1 MAGALRR
8 TGGGEL
14 EREDYLA
21 LKLPGLPS
29 IDSAVE
35 SWVSSG
41 PGSASSSNGSSNN
54 NENSHQTTLNADS
67 PVIYTAG
74 GMFFSLESIFIK
86 LVYSFSIV
94 NLMY

>member
-8 TGGGEL
+8 PGGASGEL

-21 LKLPGLPS
+21 LKLPALPS

-41 PGSASSSNGSSNN
+41 SGSASSSNGSSNN
-54 NENSHQTTLNADS
+54 NENSHHTKLNADS

-74 GMFFSLESIFIK
+74 GIFAFVSLSLIFI
-86 LVYSFSIV
+86 S
-94 NLMY
+94 